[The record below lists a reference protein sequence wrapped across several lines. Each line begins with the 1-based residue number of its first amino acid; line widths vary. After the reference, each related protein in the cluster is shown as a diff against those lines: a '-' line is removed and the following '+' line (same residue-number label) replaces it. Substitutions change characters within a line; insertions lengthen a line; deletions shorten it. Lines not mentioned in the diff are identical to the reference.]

1 MNEENFHKLGDV
13 LDELDKL
20 LKDAGVYKSDMLS
33 AYSDLDD
40 VYNAIKD
47 DYGYKDNSDMEQ
59 IMEIT
64 REVQTTMIAI
74 QSINHKIPDIELRD
88 LFAMHA
94 LNGLMVQS
102 EAMSDP
108 EFWNYDTIAC
118 IAYEA
123 ADAMIEARKKN
134 KK

>member
-47 DYGYKDNSDMEQ
+47 DYGYKDNSDKE
-59 IMEIT
+59 
-64 REVQTTMIAI
+64 
-74 QSINHKIPDIELRD
+74 
-88 LFAMHA
+88 
-94 LNGLMVQS
+94 
-102 EAMSDP
+102 
-108 EFWNYDTIAC
+108 
-118 IAYEA
+118 
-123 ADAMIEARKKN
+123 
-134 KK
+134 